1 MYLFANNL
9 IYLKI
14 LVKNSCQKIRLLM
27 KTIEIDEGMYQLV
40 ADDQVIGETEK
51 NNICDALES
60 NKSQKVKLDFL
71 RSSVNYSFY
80 VR

>member
-1 MYLFANNL
+1 
-9 IYLKI
+9 
-14 LVKNSCQKIRLLM
+14 M

-60 NKSQKVKLDFL
+60 NKKPKSQIRF
-71 RSSVNYSFY
+71 
-80 VR
+80 